1 MASLRQAVPLETRVW
16 AMTMLERPGGAA
28 ATFGAW
34 RADGDVERV
43 RFNSGGTPAVLR
55 AALERTLEELDR
67 AAEPSI
73 GVAAV
78 LLVQALVLA
87 VVDERG

>member
-1 MASLRQAVPLETRVW
+1 M
-16 AMTMLERPGGAA
+16 
-28 ATFGAW
+28 
-34 RADGDVERV
+34 
-43 RFNSGGTPAVLR
+43 LR

>member
-1 MASLRQAVPLETRVW
+1 MA
-16 AMTMLERPGGAA
+16 MLERPGGFA
-28 ATFGAW
+28 ATLGVW

-43 RFNSGGTPAVLR
+43 RFESGGTPTVLR
-55 AALERTLEELDR
+55 AALQRTLDELGR
-67 AAEPSI
+67 SAEPAT

-87 VVDERG
+87 TVDEPS